1 MLLAD
6 ICLFCWDKIIIEL
19 IGNDPLNHKRKAE
32 VDPCMNLKA
41 EFLCISHITIDML
54 SYWY

>member
-6 ICLFCWDKIIIEL
+6 VCLFCWDKIIIEL